1 MIVCNNCPWKW
12 RSLPNRLDNAFNVR
26 NILQHISA
34 VLSQHVTTMWPVQL
48 QPSLRNQAVG
58 TPAITIKGHKL
69 QESHLAV
76 SACCGK
82 LGKCQV
88 HTYYIILYIFNIYY
102 NYYIIM
108 PYNIIKV
115 YDTVDMKWE
124 VAPWMNV
131 SWAHSAILMR
141 QVRNT
146 VQHATCLFHGWEVIP
161 QGTRKF
167 GIRHMFSFFK
177 LE

>member
-12 RSLPNRLDNAFNVR
+12 RSLPNRLDN
-26 NILQHISA
+26 IWQCIQC
-34 VLSQHVTTMWPVQL
+34 SQHLATYFRSSVTTMWPVQL

-76 SACCGK
+76 SACCGT

-88 HTYYIILYIFNIYY
+88 YTYYNIYIIY
-102 NYYIIM
+102 IINYYI
-108 PYNIIKV
+108 YNHTIQ
-115 YDTVDMKWE
+115 YHT
-124 VAPWMNV
+124 
-131 SWAHSAILMR
+131 SILYSRYEMR
-141 QVRNT
+141 GGSLDECQLSSLSDSNASS
-146 VQHATCLFHGWEVIP
+146 QKYSSTCNLFHGWEVIP
-161 QGTRKF
+161 QGTRKL

>member
-1 MIVCNNCPWKW
+1 M
-12 RSLPNRLDNAFNVR
+12 AF
-26 NILQHISA
+26 SA
-34 VLSQHVTTMWPVQL
+34 QQTWQGIQCSQHLATYFRSSVTTMWPVQL

-76 SACCGK
+76 SACCGT

-88 HTYYIILYIFNIYY
+88 YTYYNIYILYII
-102 NYYIIM
+102 NYYI
-108 PYNIIKV
+108 YNHTIQYHTSILYSRYEMRGGSLDECQLSSLSDSNASSQK
-115 YDTVDMKWE
+115 YSSTC
-124 VAPWMNV
+124 NLLV
-131 SWAHSAILMR
+131 SWLGSHS
-141 QVRNT
+141 T
-146 VQHATCLFHGWEVIP
+146 
-161 QGTRKF
+161 GTRKL